1 MTRIVTM
8 CHNAPSGTASP
19 PFCSRGTNPHRAAYY
34 HPSPRPRPAVE
45 GEKFPGA
52 RNGLRHV
59 QHVLSYARLRGLVCE
74 LVIRI
79 EQPEGVPKMKMTSSL
94 LAAALMLAL
103 PMGGALACT
112 VGNWNGANT
121 ATNADTGG
129 PDDGVARY
137 SGVCALSVGSGDYVI
152 DNSPNAEGKYRARFY
167 VLTGNGNATIFKATA
182 SDDGGGASV
191 IEVTYNGSA
200 FAFSQNGS
208 AVGTVNA
215 AQNKWYS
222 VEMAY
227 ESGTSFN
234 AWVWGA
240 GSSTEVGSVS
250 GVAGAG
256 TVSSAMLGISNGSV
270 TSNFNFDAFESTRG
284 DDRIERLCRGDA
296 NNSNNLNAGDASAI
310 ISEYLGGTA
319 ATGQPDANEDG
330 MVNPGDASTVMAL
343 FLAGEDDCS

>member
-1 MTRIVTM
+1 
-8 CHNAPSGTASP
+8 
-19 PFCSRGTNPHRAAYY
+19 
-34 HPSPRPRPAVE
+34 
-45 GEKFPGA
+45 
-52 RNGLRHV
+52 
-59 QHVLSYARLRGLVCE
+59 
-74 LVIRI
+74 
-79 EQPEGVPKMKMTSSL
+79 MKMTSSL

-121 ATNADTGG
+121 ATDADSGG
-129 PDDGVARY
+129 PDVNIARY

-215 AQNKWYS
+215 AQNKWDS

-284 DDRIERLCRGDA
+284 DDRIPRLCRGNTNTDTVR
-296 NNSNNLNAGDASAI
+296 SILDISAI
-310 ISEYLGGTA
+310 LAEMRGA
-319 ATGQPDANEDG
+319 AIANGQPDANEDG
-330 MVNPGDASTVMAL
+330 KVSILDVSQILGWMADSEASCPA
-343 FLAGEDDCS
+343 S